1 MKEMKKKLTLAFSLL
16 LSTALVGCGMT
27 TLESTEEKSP
37 AQEAVSEFVGK
48 NTEDMHLNVG
58 LISSISALPLLVA
71 QEQGYFKEQGIDVDI
86 TYFKAAKDR
95 DAALQAGELEGVL
108 CDQIAI
114 STYQN
119 AGLNM
124 QITGKTDGE
133 FVLVAGA
140 QSGVLD
146 VAGLEGKKIGIS
158 ENTVMEFTLD
168 KLLEKA
174 GLTADAVE
182 KVSIPAM
189 PTRLEMLNSGE
200 IDAALMPSPYTD
212 AAMANGA
219 VALETVDSDSDI
231 YISVT
236 AFNQKVIE
244 EKEAAIVAYYKAYN
258 AAVAYINSHEISE
271 YEEIIISTIGY
282 PESMRG
288 NIPTPV
294 FHENALPSNET
305 VKMALDWSKEKGL
318 LEVEVS
324 PEDVLNNVGTLK

>member
-1 MKEMKKKLTLAFSLL
+1 MKKKLTLALSLL
-16 LSTALVGCGMT
+16 LSTALVGCGALA
-27 TLESTEEKSP
+27 LENTEENSP
-37 AQEAVSEFVGK
+37 AQEAVSEFVDK
-48 NTEDMHLNVG
+48 ETEEMHLNVG
-58 LISSISALPLLVA
+58 LISSISALPLLIA

-119 AGLNM
+119 AGLDM
-124 QITGKTDGE
+124 QITGMTDGE
-133 FVLVAGA
+133 FVLVAGE

-146 VAGLEGKKIGIS
+146 VASLEGKKIGIS

-174 GLTADAVE
+174 GLTADSVE

-212 AAMANGA
+212 AAIANGA
-219 VALETVDSDSDI
+219 VALETVDSDNDI

-236 AFNQKVIE
+236 AFNKKVIDQ
-244 EKEAAIVAYYKAYN
+244 KEAAIVAYYKAYN
-258 AAVAYINSHEISE
+258 DAVAYINSHDISE

-282 PESMRG
+282 PETMRG
-288 NIPTPV
+288 NILAPV
-294 FHENALPSNET
+294 FHENTLPSNET
-305 VKMALDWSKEKGL
+305 VAMALEWCKAKGL
-318 LEVEVS
+318 LEIELS
-324 PEDVLNNVGTLK
+324 PEDVLNTVGTSK